1 MIYAAIMKGG
11 WTSASL
17 SWENIQVSIWMQTM
31 ITFNTCRREGDQ
43 ERILPCRQPDAGYH
57 EHFPS

>member
-1 MIYAAIMKGG
+1 MKGG